1 VNVVVAIV
9 LGVVALGL
17 GLAVGLTRGRAKA
30 LDATSTLQSELIEA
44 QGRATVAEQLLA
56 ESREALAAKRAEH
69 DALVGSMRDAFE
81 ATSASVLEQTV
92 ERFRDRDAQLAQT
105 REQTLKAQLDPIRE
119 LLKTYE
125 DNLKIFDQDHRDAL
139 HAVNQS
145 AATLLESQVKAQSEL
160 QRFNQL
166 LGRSDQRGRW
176 GEVQL
181 ANVLAASGL
190 REGIDFELQFSTST
204 ESGRQRPDCIIHVHQ
219 SHIVVD
225 AKFPF
230 DAFEASIAATDPV
243 EAQLMRQKH
252 ADDLKKHVRQLSS
265 KSYWDKMDFTPNFT
279 VCFVPSDSALSA
291 AFDADPTLYAF
302 AVDSQVLLAGPTNL
316 LALLWSASLVLR
328 EQRRLENVDKILEVA
343 QRFPDLIRNLV
354 TPLHAMGKS
363 LEQTVKAYNALV
375 GSAESRLIPASRNLQ
390 RLGVSP
396 GSKPM
401 PELATLTTDPS
412 LPTAEKWG
420 SDPTDAEV
428 AERSTILELD
438 EFVDEEDVDNG
449 DDLFSE

>member
-1 VNVVVAIV
+1 
-9 LGVVALGL
+9 
-17 GLAVGLTRGRAKA
+17 
-30 LDATSTLQSELIEA
+30 
-44 QGRATVAEQLLA
+44 
-56 ESREALAAKRAEH
+56 
-69 DALVGSMRDAFE
+69 
-81 ATSASVLEQTV
+81 
-92 ERFRDRDAQLAQT
+92 
-105 REQTLKAQLDPIRE
+105 
-119 LLKTYE
+119 
-125 DNLKIFDQDHRDAL
+125 
-139 HAVNQS
+139 
-145 AATLLESQVKAQSEL
+145 
-160 QRFNQL
+160 
-166 LGRSDQRGRW
+166 
-176 GEVQL
+176 
-181 ANVLAASGL
+181 
-190 REGIDFELQFSTST
+190 
-204 ESGRQRPDCIIHVHQ
+204 
-219 SHIVVD
+219 
-225 AKFPF
+225 
-230 DAFEASIAATDPV
+230 
-243 EAQLMRQKH
+243 
-252 ADDLKKHVRQLSS
+252 
-265 KSYWDKMDFTPNFT
+265 MDFTPNFT